1 MSAADSA
8 APQQLGDWIES
19 LLSKIEKR
27 FDEQNNQVVDRSKYR
42 MWLRAYDSE

>member
-1 MSAADSA
+1 MSAAESA

-27 FDEQNNQVVDRSKYR
+27 FDEQNNQVVDRSKFR
-42 MWLRAYDSE
+42 VWFASL